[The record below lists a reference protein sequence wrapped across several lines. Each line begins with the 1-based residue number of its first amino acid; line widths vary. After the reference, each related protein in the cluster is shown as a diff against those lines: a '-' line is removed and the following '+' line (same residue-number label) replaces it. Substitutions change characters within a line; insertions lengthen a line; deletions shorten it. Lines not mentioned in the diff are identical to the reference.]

1 MDLNEL
7 LERVERLE
15 ARGEIEDLLGE
26 YLHLRMAGDGQGILD
41 RIWSGRED
49 IRIEYGA
56 SGPYQSR
63 AKVATFYQKD
73 HLPGKFT
80 LMQAN
85 TPVIRVAR
93 DGRSARGLWMVLGA
107 ETDAGDLG
115 PEPPADPN
123 RRALLSSQTPE
134 GKAYTA
140 EWMFLRLGADFVKEA
155 GQWRLWHLHVYEIL
169 RAPFDQDWVQYATKR
184 FETDGMRLDAL
195 FRSNLPFAED
205 GPPENLA
212 TGASTCH
219 WQYTV
224 DGLSQA
230 VPQVPEPYSS
240 TDDMEQF

>member
-41 RIWSGRED
+41 RIWARRED

-85 TPVIRVAR
+85 TPVIRGAGGLSCPQNQLSVKVGESAALPELPMPGTW
-93 DGRSARGLWMVLGA
+93 GRNL
-107 ETDAGDLG
+107 
-115 PEPPADPN
+115 P
-123 RRALLSSQTPE
+123 QTPTGGPCSPPKHRRE
-134 GKAYTA
+134 RPTPPSGCFCGWA
-140 EWMFLRLGADFVKEA
+140 R
-155 GQWRLWHLHVYEIL
+155 IL
-169 RAPFDQDWVQYATKR
+169 
-184 FETDGMRLDAL
+184 
-195 FRSNLPFAED
+195 
-205 GPPENLA
+205 
-212 TGASTCH
+212 
-219 WQYTV
+219 
-224 DGLSQA
+224 
-230 VPQVPEPYSS
+230 
-240 TDDMEQF
+240 